1 MSSTGRKIYHVRLEA
16 DERVMLREIVDGGRG
31 SKERRRRAHILLL
44 ADRGRAGGGRSDA
57 DIADIL
63 GVGTATVERA
73 RRQCVMEGL
82 EAALER
88 RKQRRRKPGKLDG
101 AGEAKL
107 VMLACSEPPEGCAG
121 WTLKLLGERLVELD
135 VVDSISTET
144 VRRTPKKTISSPG

>member
-16 DERVMLREIVDGGRG
+16 DERVMLKETVDGGRG

-44 ADRGRAGGGRSDA
+44 ADRGRGGAG
-57 DIADIL
+57 IADIP

-82 EAALER
+82 EAAPER
-88 RKQRRRKPGKLDG
+88 REQRRRKPRLLDG

-107 VMLACSEPPEGCAG
+107 VMPARSRPRGARAG
-121 WTLKLLGERLVELD
+121 
-135 VVDSISTET
+135 
-144 VRRTPKKTISSPG
+144 P